1 MAEKG
6 KKKVTMMKLK
16 VDLDCAKCYKKVKKV
31 LYKFP
36 QIRDQWFDE
45 KSNIV
50 VIKVVCCSPERI
62 MDKLCSKGGGSIKTI
77 EIIEPPKPPPAQPS
91 QKSKEIEKSNQT
103 KESEKHTTSAP
114 ATAPSHAPAPK
125 QPGPPPPPVPM
136 MPQGQPVAMCCWP
149 YYDGF
154 GGGPAFYGYG
164 MLLPQPYEYY
174 GRPVYDSWGGGPPPG
189 YRPCHLTR
197 CNSFSE
203 DNPQSCSIM

>member
-31 LYKFP
+31 LCKIP

-50 VIKVVCCSPERI
+50 IIKTVCCSPERI

-77 EIIEPPKPPPAQPS
+77 EIIEPPKPPPPPPQPGP
-91 QKSKEIEKSNQT
+91 T
-103 KESEKHTTSAP
+103 PP
-114 ATAPSHAPAPK
+114 AVPK
-125 QPGPPPPPVPM
+125 QPGPLPQPVPM

-149 YYDGF
+149 YYDGC

-174 GRPVYDSWGGGPPPG
+174 GRPVCDCWGGGPPPG

-197 CNSFSE
+197 CNFFSE
-203 DNPQSCSIM
+203 ENPQSCSIM